1 MAELLTASDYARHR
15 GVSPAAVSK
24 AIESGRLKHCL
35 VTSNGKVR
43 ITSAAMADLEW
54 DANTNQ
60 AKAPPASGSATLPL
74 EPAEESMSFNAAS
87 TAEKVWKSKLAE
99 LEYRSRVNELVDAK
113 EVEAR
118 IVDDYTRCKTKLL
131 GVPRRVKAAL
141 PHLTTTD
148 VLAIDA
154 LIRESLEDLA
164 SNKPEGPLEDMAGA
178 FGSAGDESEEAL

>member
-35 VTSNGKVR
+35 VNANGKVR

-60 AKAPPASGSATLPL
+60 AKAPPAAGSATLPL
-74 EPAEESMSFNAAS
+74 EPSDEPTSFNAAQ
-87 TAEKVWKSKLAE
+87 TAERNWKAKLLE
-99 LEYRSRVNELVDAK
+99 IEYRTRVSELVDAK

-118 IVDDYTRCKTKLL
+118 IVDDYTRVKTKLL

-141 PHLTTTD
+141 PHLSTTD
-148 VLAIDA
+148 ILTLDA

-164 SNKPEGPLEDMAGA
+164 SSKPAGPLEDP
-178 FGSAGDESEEAL
+178 DDDNETEEPQ